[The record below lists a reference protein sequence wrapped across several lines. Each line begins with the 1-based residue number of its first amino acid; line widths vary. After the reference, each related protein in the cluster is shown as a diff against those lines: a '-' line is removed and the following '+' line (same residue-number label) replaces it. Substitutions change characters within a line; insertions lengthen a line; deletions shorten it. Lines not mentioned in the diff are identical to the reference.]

1 MGEPNYE
8 MVQGGEATFLR
19 FDREEACLD
28 AEFQGSA
35 VVSSQSRAL
44 CIKLSLPGP

>member
-35 VVSSQSRAL
+35 VVSSQSHAL
-44 CIKLSLPGP
+44 CTGFHCQGL